1 MANLSNING
10 KFVVEQTTGF
20 VGIGTTDPAYL
31 LHVNSSDVTNG
42 TRIIIENTNGSG
54 KKYGLLSDNTGVFTV
69 RDITAGSDRFSIS
82 TLGNATFAGNVTV
95 NGTYL
100 TVGNEG
106 FIRSD
111 DSGYL
116 HLQGGTTGTTFFNN
130 VNNTALFTILNNG
143 NTTFAGN
150 VRVNGWIKG
159 ASDTN
164 TLYSSTS
171 LGTYLQSP
179 TNSGTGG
186 SIYFRNNS
194 GTVFQTFSQVNG
206 SATFAGNVT
215 TTAGRL
221 QLGAVALPS
230 AGVAAITNRS
240 SDNSLYIQTSSGN
253 TAYLLDGSQN
263 TMYSAASTA
272 HNFYISNV
280 PKLTIDSSGRVGIG
294 INPFAWDSSFN
305 NIQIGNKISLFN
317 ASTSG
322 GLSFNQYYNGT
333 NNIYQTNG
341 TANRVQMDADG
352 FHFYQAASGTAG
364 NTATFT
370 ESLRITSGGDIQ
382 IPTNSAKI
390 QLRSSGSSDY
400 SSIFRDSGNVIQIA
414 NTAGTNIVS
423 IDNGGDSTFAGNVII
438 GDTTATS
445 PNSADRFLKIGKS
458 NLQDCSIILQ
468 DAVETWEIY
477 QNDNLRFSFGTTPT
491 TVMTMQR
498 TTGNVGI
505 GTTSPS
511 QQLELGGIASPALKL
526 TSTSTNGGV
535 IIFNVAGADKG
546 FFGSGYHLGTGSSND
561 TAMRGESDLVFLSGG
576 NNQRMRIDS
585 SGNVGINSGAYLG
598 FNGAADS
605 SHSIGYD
612 SVIDGVQVRG
622 QNGIRFG
629 TGSGTGTERLR
640 ITSVGELLKGIQ
652 TAAGQ
657 GTLAAF
663 NSSEIG
669 GGYINLCRDDT
680 ATIKQ
685 IRFGKNG
692 SEVGSIST
700 TGSAT
705 AFNTSSDYRLKENVV
720 SMTGALDRVS
730 ELKPSRFNFIADAD
744 KTVDGFLAHEV
755 QEIVPEAIS
764 GEKDAMQDEEYEVS
778 PAVYEDVLHPAI
790 EEELD
795 EDGNIITEAKEEWT
809 ENVLKTEAVKD
820 TRQVPKYQGIDQSKL
835 VPLLVGAIQELK
847 AEIEILKNK

>member
-54 KKYGLLSDNTGVFTV
+54 KKYGLISDNTGVFTV
-69 RDITAGSDRFSIS
+69 RDITAGADRFSIS
-82 TLGNATFAGNVTV
+82 TLGN
-95 NGTYL
+95 
-100 TVGNEG
+100 
-106 FIRSD
+106 
-111 DSGYL
+111 
-116 HLQGGTTGTTFFNN
+116 
-130 VNNTALFTILNNG
+130 
-143 NTTFAGN
+143 
-150 VRVNGWIKG
+150 
-159 ASDTN
+159 
-164 TLYSSTS
+164 
-171 LGTYLQSP
+171 
-179 TNSGTGG
+179 
-186 SIYFRNNS
+186 
-194 GTVFQTFSQVNG
+194 
-206 SATFAGNVT
+206 ATFAGNVT

-505 GTTSPS
+505 GATSPDFALDIEAVSSGVQLQMGRTTTSAGS
-511 QQLELGGIASPALKL
+511 TWMGSDSNGFHLGVGAYGAGNSVSDPNGFTVLTSGNVGIGTASPSEKLHVNSGTGNVPALFE
-526 TSTSTNGGV
+526 STDNLSLITFKDNNTTTDVG
-535 IIFNVAGADKG
+535 IGADDNDEVFYAG
-546 FFGSGYHLGTGSSND
+546 GS
-561 TAMRGESDLVFLSGG
+561 E
-576 NNQRMRIDS
+576 RMRIDS

>member
-31 LHVNSSDVTNG
+31 LHVNSSDIPNG

-69 RDITAGSDRFSIS
+69 RDITAGADRFSIS
-82 TLGNATFAGNVTV
+82 TLGN
-95 NGTYL
+95 
-100 TVGNEG
+100 
-106 FIRSD
+106 
-111 DSGYL
+111 
-116 HLQGGTTGTTFFNN
+116 
-130 VNNTALFTILNNG
+130 
-143 NTTFAGN
+143 
-150 VRVNGWIKG
+150 
-159 ASDTN
+159 
-164 TLYSSTS
+164 
-171 LGTYLQSP
+171 
-179 TNSGTGG
+179 
-186 SIYFRNNS
+186 
-194 GTVFQTFSQVNG
+194 
-206 SATFAGNVT
+206 ATFAGNVT

-505 GTTSPS
+505 GTTTPLGKLHVSTGTDTSVGNIEFFIGGTNASNARSGKIIKNTSSPYEMTIRASNFTNGNNLILNDTGGNVGIGTASPS
-511 QQLELGGIASPALKL
+511 EKLHVNSGTGNVPALFE
-526 TSTSTNGGV
+526 STDNLSLITFKDNNTTTDVG
-535 IIFNVAGADKG
+535 IGADDNDEVFYAG
-546 FFGSGYHLGTGSSND
+546 GS
-561 TAMRGESDLVFLSGG
+561 E
-576 NNQRMRIDS
+576 RMRIDS

>member
-1 MANLSNING
+1 
-10 KFVVEQTTGF
+10 
-20 VGIGTTDPAYL
+20 
-31 LHVNSSDVTNG
+31 
-42 TRIIIENTNGSG
+42 
-54 KKYGLLSDNTGVFTV
+54 
-69 RDITAGSDRFSIS
+69 
-82 TLGNATFAGNVTV
+82 
-95 NGTYL
+95 
-100 TVGNEG
+100 
-106 FIRSD
+106 
-111 DSGYL
+111 
-116 HLQGGTTGTTFFNN
+116 
-130 VNNTALFTILNNG
+130 
-143 NTTFAGN
+143 
-150 VRVNGWIKG
+150 
-159 ASDTN
+159 
-164 TLYSSTS
+164 
-171 LGTYLQSP
+171 
-179 TNSGTGG
+179 
-186 SIYFRNNS
+186 
-194 GTVFQTFSQVNG
+194 
-206 SATFAGNVT
+206 
-215 TTAGRL
+215 
-221 QLGAVALPS
+221 
-230 AGVAAITNRS
+230 
-240 SDNSLYIQTSSGN
+240 
-253 TAYLLDGSQN
+253 
-263 TMYSAASTA
+263 MYSAASTA

-505 GTTSPS
+505 GATSPDFALDIEAVSSGVQLQMGRTTTSAGSTWMGSDSNGFHLGVGAYGAGNSVSDPNGFTVLTSGNVGIGTTSPS
-511 QQLELGGIASPALKL
+511 EKLHVNSGTGNVPALFE
-526 TSTSTNGGV
+526 STDNLSLITFKDNNTTTDVG
-535 IIFNVAGADKG
+535 IGADDNDEVFYAG
-546 FFGSGYHLGTGSSND
+546 GS
-561 TAMRGESDLVFLSGG
+561 E
-576 NNQRMRIDS
+576 RMRIDS